1 VKLSIAGDEIHVATG
16 GVAHQPGRP
25 WIVFLHG
32 SGYSH
37 LSWVLQTRAMAY
49 DGWNVVAPDF
59 PGHGLSSGEP
69 LKSIGEMAQF
79 ALSVMDAA
87 GAGKAVIAGHSM
99 GGLAALEISRIAP
112 DRVAGLV
119 LIGAPAAIPVN
130 SQLIEMA
137 TNEPQKA
144 YAAMN
149 SWGYGPGAH
158 MAQNTWP
165 GANHTAFG
173 MAMMRHASPNALAEG
188 LKACAAYDK
197 GAEAA
202 KAFKGKALCIV
213 GQFDRMTPSRNGLAL
228 ADMLKGSQRLFVK
241 ASGHSIHSE
250 APREV
255 NEALRAFLA
264 TLDDHSRNG
273 GN

>member
-1 VKLSIAGDEIHVATG
+1 VKLSIAGNEIHVATG
-16 GVAHQPGRP
+16 GAAHRPGGP

-37 LSWVLQTRAMAY
+37 LSWVLQTRALAY
-49 DGWNVVAPDF
+49 DGWNVIAPDF

-69 LKSIGEMAQF
+69 LKSIEEMAQF
-79 ALSVMDAA
+79 VLAVLDAA

-99 GGLAALEISRIAP
+99 GGLAALEISRIAA
-112 DRVAGLV
+112 DRVAALV

-173 MAMMRHASPNALAEG
+173 MAMMRHANPHALADG
-188 LKACAAYDK
+188 LRDCAAYDK

-202 KAFKGKALCIV
+202 KAFNGKALCIV

-241 ASGHSIHSE
+241 ASGHSIQTE

-264 TLDDHSRNG
+264 GLEDPAGKRSN
-273 GN
+273 